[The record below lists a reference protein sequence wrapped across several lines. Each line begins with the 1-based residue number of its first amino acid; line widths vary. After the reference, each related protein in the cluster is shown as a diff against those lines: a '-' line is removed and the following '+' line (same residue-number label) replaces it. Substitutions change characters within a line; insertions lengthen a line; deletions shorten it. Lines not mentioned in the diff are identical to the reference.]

1 MTFIVRWRSIPDVDI
16 QHFCWYFLLVFIIF
30 EMDTNK
36 EDTSMPKS
44 SFGLNDTFLRNLK
57 SQEQTK
63 ISDGGGLFI
72 YLSPNGT
79 KLWRMAYRFGGKQKL
94 LSFGA

>member
-1 MTFIVRWRSIPDVDI
+1 
-16 QHFCWYFLLVFIIF
+16 
-30 EMDTNK
+30 MDTNK
-36 EDTSMPKS
+36 EDTNMPKS
-44 SFGLNDTFLRNLK
+44 SSGLNDTFLRNLK

-79 KLWRMAYRFGGKQKL
+79 KL
-94 LSFGA
+94 